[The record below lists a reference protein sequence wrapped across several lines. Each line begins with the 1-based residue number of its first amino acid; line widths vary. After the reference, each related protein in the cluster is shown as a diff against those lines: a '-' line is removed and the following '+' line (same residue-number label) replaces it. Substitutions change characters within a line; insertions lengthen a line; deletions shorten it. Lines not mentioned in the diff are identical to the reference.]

1 MYPGRLFILVVYA
14 NIHLMVQVWGA
25 GFTPAQILRHTGKAT
40 AARLLS
46 FIILVFYLIMAAFGS
61 GGDMNAA
68 DADDEN

>member
-1 MYPGRLFILVVYA
+1 
-14 NIHLMVQVWGA
+14 VQVWGA

-46 FIILVFYLIMAAFGS
+46 FIILVFYLMMAAFGS